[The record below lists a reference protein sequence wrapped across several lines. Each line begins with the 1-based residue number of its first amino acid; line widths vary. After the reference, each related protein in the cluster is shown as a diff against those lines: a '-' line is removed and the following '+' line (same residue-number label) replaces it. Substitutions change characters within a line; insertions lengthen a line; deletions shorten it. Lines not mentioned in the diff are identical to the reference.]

1 VARPKNLVPTYLLHT
16 QSGQARVKLHDR
28 YIYLG
33 PHGSPESLAE
43 YARICAELKA
53 NPTTDP
59 VPPLVGSTPALTVN
73 ELLLAFLR
81 HAEEHYRRPDGTP
94 TNELKEYR
102 LAIRPVRALY
112 GHTPAGA
119 FGPVALDTVRRH
131 MIGQGWCRTRVNKQ
145 VGRVRRLFRWAVGRE
160 LIDVRVSQALACLGG
175 LQRGRTDARETDPVQ
190 PVPVADVLATLPRLW
205 PTPRAMVE
213 LQLLTGMRPGEVR
226 HLKLAEIDRSGEL
239 WVYRP
244 DQHKTRHRGKERSI
258 PLGPKARAVLVAFLR
273 GNRPLPAGFG
283 DLDPADRN
291 RRLVAADAYAEA
303 GRPRDEAVL
312 RDLGRPFVV
321 VEGCV
326 VDPDSNLFTPAN
338 AREER
343 FAIWRKARK
352 SKVPPSQ
359 MNRRKPAHELKKKA
373 RDTFTDF
380 GYAAVV
386 RRACER
392 AGVKPWHP
400 NQLRHTFASQVR
412 RLYGLEAAQVL
423 LGHAKADVTQVYAE
437 RDFGLA
443 VRVAAEVG

>member
-1 VARPKNLVPTYLLHT
+1 VTRPKNIVPTYLLHKR
-16 QSGQARVKLHDR
+16 SGQARVKLHGR
-28 YIYLG
+28 YVYLG

-53 NPTTDP
+53 HTTTEP
-59 VPPLVGSTPALTVN
+59 SPPAAGPRSGVTVN
-73 ELLLAFLR
+73 ELLLGFLR
-81 HAEEHYRRPDGTP
+81 HAQDHYRRPDGTP

-102 LAIRPVRALY
+102 LAIRPVRELY
-112 GHTPAGA
+112 GHAPAGT

-145 VGRVRRLFRWAVGRE
+145 VGRVRRIFRWAFERE
-160 LIDVRVSQALACLGG
+160 LVDVRVSQALACLGG
-175 LQRGRTDARETDPVQ
+175 LQRGRTDARETYPVQ
-190 PVPVADVLATLPRLW
+190 PVPVADVLATLPHLW
-205 PTPRAMVE
+205 PTPRTMVE

-226 HLKLAEIDRSGEL
+226 RLKLAEIDRSGEMWL
-239 WVYRP
+239 YHP
-244 DQHKTRHRGKERSI
+244 EQHKTRHRGKERVI
-258 PLGPKARAVLVAFLR
+258 PLGPKARAAMVAFLR
-273 GNRPLPAGFG
+273 GHHPQLEGFA
-283 DLDPADRN
+283 DLDPADLN

-303 GRPRDEAVL
+303 GRPREEAIL
-312 RDLGRPFVV
+312 RDPGRLFVV
-321 VEGCV
+321 IEGCV
-326 VDPDSNLFTPAN
+326 VDPGANLFTPAN

-343 FAIWRKARK
+343 FAIWRKARR

-359 MNRRKPAHELKKKA
+359 MNRRKPAHELKKRA

-392 AGVKPWHP
+392 AGVGPWHP
-400 NQLRHTFASQVR
+400 NQLRHTFASEVR